1 MEVNIML
8 VLRLPKDLEDRL
20 TALAKKTGRTKSF
33 YARQAIVT
41 YLEDLE
47 DAYQADIIMN
57 RVASGKESLYSS
69 EEVRKD
75 LDLLSGFRSVR

>member
-1 MEVNIML
+1 ML

>member
-1 MEVNIML
+1 ML
-8 VLRLPKDLEDRL
+8 ALRLPKDIEDRL

-47 DAYQADIIMN
+47 DAYQADAIMT
-57 RVASGKESLYSS
+57 RVASGKETRYSS
-69 EEVRKD
+69 DEVRKE
-75 LDLLSGFRSVR
+75 LDLES